1 MNWDIVKTSNAPA
14 AIGAYSQGI
23 ICEGMYYFSGQIGL
37 DPGSMNM
44 REGFEEELKQIL
56 DNIDGLLKS
65 QNLTRKHVIKTTI
78 FLTDLNNFAEVNRAY
93 ESFFTK
99 PYPARS
105 CVEVSALPKN
115 ATIEIEVIASKN
127 V

>member
-1 MNWDIVKTSNAPA
+1 MNWDIVETGQAPS

-23 ICEGMYYFSGQIGL
+23 VCGGVYYFSGQIGL
-37 DPGSMNM
+37 DPASMNLQQ
-44 REGFEEELKQIL
+44 GFEGELKQIL
-56 DNIDGLLKS
+56 KNIDGLLKS
-65 QNLTRKHVIKTTI
+65 QNLSREHIVKTTI
-78 FLTDLNNFAEVNRAY
+78 FLTDLGNFSKVNKAY
-93 ESFFTK
+93 EGFFTR

-115 ATIEIEVIASKN
+115 AMIEIEVIASKN